1 MKAWGGLSASS
12 GSVQAFRMVPPPTG
26 PRYERL
32 EAWQAAHRLTLL
44 VYTLTRTLPD
54 DERYGLVAQM
64 RRAAVSV
71 SSNLVEGSMRAGC
84 REYRRFVG
92 MALGSLFELRYQ
104 LHLCRDLSYLS
115 GAQIEQVMEGVEVTS
130 RLVWGLYRSL
140 GGVRDRRPS
149 HPSDPSNA

>member
-1 MKAWGGLSASS
+1 
-12 GSVQAFRMVPPPTG
+12 MVPVLTG

-32 EAWQAAHRLTLL
+32 EAWQAAHRLTL
-44 VYTLTRTLPD
+44 VIYEVTLALPD

-71 SSNLVEGSMRAGC
+71 PSNLVEGSVRAGC

-92 MALGSLFELRYQ
+92 VALGSLFELRYQ
-104 LHLCRDLSYLS
+104 VHLCLDLGYLS
-115 GAQIEQVMEGVEVTS
+115 RAQVEQVMEQVEVTS

-140 GGVRDRRPS
+140 GGVSRSRSSQPA
-149 HPSDPSNA
+149 PELPTP